1 MRGARCW
8 FLGVVL
14 LTIASLSLVQTPS
27 AGQDADSKGEKVRF
41 HTVDGV
47 EIVGTY
53 YPSARGKAPA
63 VILLHALGDHSR
75 TNAWTNLAVELQ
87 KKYSVLAFD
96 FRGHGNSKNL
106 SDATEFWKHP
116 INKNNVKGA
125 PKGTEIDYQNM
136 RKEYFPALIN
146 DIAAA
151 RAYLEGRNDARDC
164 NTSSMIVIG
173 AESGATLGA
182 IWLNSEWLRYQQLSG
197 GFAPTQ
203 LNKTPEGKD
212 VIAAIWLTPTTK
224 LGSRTVSLS
233 QILDLPARIGKTP
246 MTFLYGDADA
256 SGKTIAKGCE
266 KAIKGADA
274 KGDYKYTA
282 AVKIPDS
289 KLAGANLLQKSTGTT
304 KSIMEYLEDVVDFK
318 GNAWA
323 ERDFRKSFYV
333 WRMGNSLVNAKTAP
347 TEKLLAFDTYEKF
360 IPK

>member
-1 MRGARCW
+1 MRGPRCW

-14 LTIASLSLVQTPS
+14 AVVACFCLFQAPS

-47 EIVGTY
+47 EIVGTF

-63 VILLHALGDHSR
+63 VILLHALGDKSN
-75 TNAWTNLAVELQ
+75 TDAWTNLALELK

-106 SDATEFWKHP
+106 SDAPEFWKHP

-125 PKGTEIDYQNM
+125 PKATEIDYQNFN
-136 RKEYFPALIN
+136 KAYYPVLIN

-164 NTSSMIVIG
+164 NTSSMVIIG
-173 AESGATLGA
+173 AETGATLGA
-182 IWLNSEWLRYQQLSG
+182 IWLNSEWLRYQQLGG
-197 GFAPTQ
+197 GFAPAQ
-203 LNKTPEGKD
+203 FNKTSEGKD
-212 VIAAIWLTPTTK
+212 IIAAIWLTPTAK
-224 LGSRTVSLS
+224 LGSRTLSLA
-233 QILDLPARIGKTP
+233 QTLDLPGRIGKTP

-256 SGKTIAKGCE
+256 NGKTVAKACE
-266 KAIKGADA
+266 KAIKGTDP

-282 AVKIPDS
+282 AVKIPDT
-289 KLAGANLLQKSTGTT
+289 KLAGSNLLQKSTGTT
-304 KSIMEYLEDVVDFK
+304 KSIMDYLEDVVDYK

-333 WRMGNSLVNAKTAP
+333 WRMGSIVPAKSSP
-347 TEKLLAFDTYEKF
+347 TEKLLVFDTYEKF